1 MVHFRQCSPGCSEC
15 PHTVRGSCPVLYLDS
30 EPFIRPRMS
39 RTVFCMSRTVNNR
52 KSLLFEYL
60 KPLTVTKR
68 LQKRLQMFVTY
79 QAMPKPILGMC
90 NIPYCTVNRG
100 PRTPPNMKKVA
111 SRDSPGQS
119 RNHRVACFEWPNLEP
134 THGTS
139 WWRKHIRIQTQ
150 FRYITMSRTVAHF
163 PKYAKSCLARQSRT
177 IT

>member
-39 RTVFCMSRTVNNR
+39 RTVFCMSRIVNNR
-52 KSLLFEYL
+52 KSLFFEYL

-100 PRTPPNMKKVA
+100 PRTPPKLPRATVQENQVTVFWHDLN
-111 SRDSPGQS
+111 SQTLRG
-119 RNHRVACFEWPNLEP
+119 
-134 THGTS
+134 
-139 WWRKHIRIQTQ
+139 HIDLSADARISTYNA
-150 FRYITMSRTVAHF
+150 F
-163 PKYAKSCLARQSRT
+163 
-177 IT
+177 